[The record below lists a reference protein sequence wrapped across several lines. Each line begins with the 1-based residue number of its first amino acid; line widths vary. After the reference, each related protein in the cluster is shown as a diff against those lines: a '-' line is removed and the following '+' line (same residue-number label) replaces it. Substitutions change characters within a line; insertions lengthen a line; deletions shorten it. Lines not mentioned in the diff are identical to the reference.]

1 MNAAKL
7 LKVYAGSLGVFLLV
21 DLLWLG
27 VLARSFYRRQLGP
40 LLRPDVR
47 WLPAILFYL
56 AFVAG
61 ILIFAAIP
69 AIERGSLARA
79 LLFGALFGAIA
90 YATYDLTNL
99 ATLRDFPP
107 VVAVVDIAWGG
118 FLAALVA
125 GVAYKLG
132 A

>member
-27 VLARSFYRRQLGP
+27 FLARSFYRRQLGP